1 MSLLLD
7 ETAGDL
13 PVRDVGL
20 MRGGLMPAV
29 PGVCLHL
36 NTGGSKRD
44 IQHLV
49 VGGVC
54 AHEFLL

>member
-1 MSLLLD
+1 MSLLVD

-29 PGVCLHL
+29 PGLVEQTSGKSDRHL
-36 NTGGSKRD
+36 ERNMR
-44 IQHLV
+44 
-49 VGGVC
+49 
-54 AHEFLL
+54 

>member
-1 MSLLLD
+1 MSLLVD

-29 PGVCLHL
+29 PGLCVLL
-36 NTGGSKRD
+36 NT
-44 IQHLV
+44 
-49 VGGVC
+49 C
-54 AHEFLL
+54 MF